1 MSIET
6 KYPVD
11 FDKAR
16 VPVPDW
22 SCRILTLAIAG
33 ILFLTLFPFE
43 FAFHLRFHGSNSP
56 FLLQSGMKSGGA
68 FDDFLN
74 VSLFVPFGFGL
85 SELARRRG
93 ISRRSALIL
102 ALAAGA
108 IFSYGIEFLQNY
120 VPSRD
125 AGWHDVLTNTAG
137 AAVGFALFELV
148 GTMALWVLSA
158 LERALGRLL
167 TPWRAAWLIPLYF
180 LLWFAASIHLQ
191 KETQPINW
199 DPNSLLVVGNT
210 AAGRQGSGWKGK
222 VNRLEFWNHPLPDD
236 LASRLTAGDAS
247 ILDSIGPLAAY
258 EFSAAAPFRDQQGL
272 LPDLS
277 WKSNFP
283 SALNSGGNILDG
295 RSWLI
300 STDPVTPLFRN
311 IRQTRQFSVHVVC
324 IPEFGE
330 GMDGRIVTISRAAGL
345 VDLDLRQDDANL
357 ILWFRSPI
365 SASHSILA
373 WYIPGIFT
381 PHQKRDIAISY
392 DGSNLSAYIDGL
404 RKDRDYE
411 LGPGTSLARLI
422 RRVKPSELIA
432 YKYAYYALLFF
443 TGGILIGITCRRL
456 NLKRFVIYIPLAAAI
471 LIPPVVLE
479 VILVH
484 VSGRMRSIGDIV
496 VGLCLALGGC
506 FWINAD

>member
-1 MSIET
+1 LSIEM
-6 KYPVD
+6 KYQAEFKQAP
-11 FDKAR
+11 

-22 SCRILTLAIAG
+22 SKRILILAVGG

-43 FAFHLRFHGSNSP
+43 FVFHLRISGGNSP

-85 SELARRRG
+85 SEWARRRG
-93 ISRRSALIL
+93 ISRQYALIL

-108 IFSYGIEFLQNY
+108 MFSYGIEFLQNY

-125 AGWHDVLTNTAG
+125 AGWHDVLTNSMG
-137 AAVGFALFELV
+137 AMVGFALFELV
-148 GTMALWVLSA
+148 GTTALWVLSA
-158 LERALGRLL
+158 MERALGTLL
-167 TPWRAAWLIPLYF
+167 TPWRATWVLPLYF

-199 DPNSLLVVGNT
+199 DPNSFLVVGNT

-222 VNRLEFWNHPLPDD
+222 VNRLEFWNHPLTDD
-236 LASRLTAGDAS
+236 LASRLTAGDTS
-247 ILDSIGPLAAY
+247 VLDSIGPLAAY
-258 EFSAAAPFRDQQGL
+258 EFSAAAPYHDERGL

-277 WKSNFP
+277 WKSNSP
-283 SALNSGGNILDG
+283 SALSHGGGILDG
-295 RSWLI
+295 KSWLI
-300 STDPVTPLFRN
+300 STGPVKPLFRN
-311 IRQTRQFSVHVVC
+311 IQQTKQFSVHVVC

-330 GMDGRIVTISRAAGL
+330 GMDGRIVTISRVAGL
-345 VDLDLRQDDANL
+345 VDLDLRQDDSNL
-357 ILWFRSPI
+357 VLWFRSPI
-365 SASHSILA
+365 SVSHSILA

-381 PHQKRDIAISY
+381 PHQKRDILISY

-404 RKDRDYE
+404 RKVREYE

-422 RRVKPSELIA
+422 RRVKPSELVA

-443 TGGILIGITCRRL
+443 TGGILVGVACRRL
-456 NLKRFVIYIPLAAAI
+456 DLKRFIIYLPLGAALLLPPVLLEII
-471 LIPPVVLE
+471 LI
-479 VILVH
+479 H
-484 VSGRMRSIGDIV
+484 VSGRARSLVDILV
-496 VGLCLALGGC
+496 SFCLALGGS